1 MPAGFGPMRD
11 PISWSIPLFRVFG
24 IQVKLH
30 VLYILVTL
38 GMLWRVYFQTGSQG
52 HLAEFAL
59 IWVVMLFVVVL
70 LHEFGHCFAARRMD
84 GEADEVLMWPL
95 GGLAYVSVPHTPRAN
110 FVATAGGPMV
120 NVVLCLACTAALS
133 VVGYLPPL
141 NIFETRQLYHPE
153 LHNWQTGGEG
163 MAYATSPYY
172 ATADGRRIAPS
183 LVLDAKDLKD
193 GEYPFLV
200 TDPAKPRELVR
211 AKRAEYAIYPAW
223 VLWTARL
230 FWMNWM
236 LLLFNL
242 LPAFPLDGGRLLQ
255 VIFWGRSGDYRSAT
269 QVACWSGLIT
279 ALVFVFLSISMNEAM
294 LFGLGLFMMF
304 ASYQQLMM
312 LDRGVEE
319 GGAFGYDFN
328 KGYGGFGPDDDAPP
342 RPKRVG
348 PLKRWMQARRAR
360 RLKQEVEQRV
370 ADEAR
375 LDALLDKIGRLGKES
390 LTAEE
395 RRFMDRVSARYRN
408 RP

>member
-1 MPAGFGPMRD
+1 MRD
-11 PISWSIPLFRVFG
+11 PMSWSIPLFRAFG

-30 VLYILVTL
+30 ILYILVTL
-38 GMLWRVYFQTGSQG
+38 GMLWRVYDTPGSKG
-52 HLAEFAL
+52 HLADYAL

-84 GEADEVLMWPL
+84 GEADEILMWPL

-110 FVATAGGPMV
+110 FVATAGGPLV
-120 NVVLCLACTAALS
+120 NVAICLVCAGAIAAA
-133 VVGYLPPL
+133 GYLPPL

-153 LHNWQTGGEG
+153 LLNWHTWENGKPYED
-163 MAYATSPYY
+163 SPYFE
-172 ATADGRRIAPS
+172 TDGGRKFSAMLYTVDKEKEKANDPYHYIVPDPS
-183 LVLDAKDLKD
+183 KPGGLSLARKV
-193 GEYPFLV
+193 GHVYPV
-200 TDPAKPRELVR
+200 
-211 AKRAEYAIYPAW
+211 W

-230 FWMNWM
+230 FWISWM

-255 VIFWGRSGDYRSAT
+255 EILWARSGDYRSAT
-269 QVACWSGLIT
+269 QVACWSGIIT
-279 ALVFVFLSISMNEAM
+279 ALVFVFLSISLNEAM
-294 LFGLGLFMMF
+294 LFGLGAFMVI
-304 ASYQQLMM
+304 ASYQQLVL
-312 LDRGVEE
+312 LDRGGEE
-319 GGAFGYDFN
+319 GGAFGYDFS
-328 KGYGGFGPDDDAPP
+328 KGYGGFGPDEDAPAP

-348 PLKRWMQARRAR
+348 PLKRWLQARRAR
-360 RLKQEVEQRV
+360 KIKQEVEQRA

-375 LDALLDKIGRLGKES
+375 LDELLDKIGRLGKES